1 MGDGIDNISVN
12 FASNSDTFNAGLGSD
27 QVVFGGAIT
36 NTTVNLGS
44 DSVTDNVLLAQ
55 GAPINGLRITGA
67 DSSDVLFIGT
77 TRYNWDSNTP
87 TGSTWVNA
95 TNPSDTKNFS

>member
-1 MGDGIDNISVN
+1 MGDGNDNISVN
-12 FASNSDTFNAGLGSD
+12 FASNSDTFSAGLGSD

-44 DSVTDNVLLAQ
+44 DGVTDKVLLAQ
-55 GAPINGLRITGA
+55 GASINGLRITGA

-77 TRYNWDSNTP
+77 TQYNYQSTTA
-87 TGSTWVNA
+87 TGSIWVNPSD
-95 TNPSDTKNFS
+95 TSDTKNFS